1 MILMSDIP
9 PDSYTVKEPPE
20 APLKTYWIFKKFR
33 GRRRNIKLIGI
44 SEVSNKESKQ
54 HKQMMKALHSV
65 TFDRIESLKI
75 SNAGGTSQ
83 VNDFDQIY
91 KLYMQC
97 HLFGFRIK
105 VFKRLIAGLFAWIIL
120 VVLVTAM
127 NAFLSQG
134 HKIDSGVLEVLLG
147 TTTVNVIG
155 LIAIA
160 AKWLFPN
167 QDFSVPN
174 IPNSKED

>member
-1 MILMSDIP
+1 
-9 PDSYTVKEPPE
+9 
-20 APLKTYWIFKKFR
+20 
-33 GRRRNIKLIGI
+33 
-44 SEVSNKESKQ
+44 
-54 HKQMMKALHSV
+54 
-65 TFDRIESLKI
+65 
-75 SNAGGTSQ
+75 
-83 VNDFDQIY
+83 
-91 KLYMQC
+91 MQC

-105 VFKRLIAGLFAWIIL
+105 VFKRLIAGLFVWIIL

-167 QDFSVPN
+167 KEFSVPTFSM
-174 IPNSKED
+174 PKED